1 MYKLAY
7 SGIDKKQRTLLVV
20 VVALAMIIIG
30 NVIYYKGLYNK
41 QIEYITTLLDR
52 QVKISGT
59 TVDNTDDGF
68 IKDLHQ
74 IISPDDL
81 EQFTS
86 DPVQRSNTID
96 KMKLFFSKYED
107 LITGMK
113 LYDNR
118 KNEFT
123 LKKDETGTSW
133 LEQIFVL
140 HMQGEIIPEEVV
152 ISNAKFYD
160 YYLPVKKDNVLIG
173 NVVVTVDFQR
183 YFTGLFKAFSLKDYQ
198 WQWVMNDIGEIVYS
212 NHGENLKYTQLQR
225 ISESLAS
232 GVSASIIHRAGGD
245 NIETGEIISSYYS
258 THLLQRN
265 FGIIFSSPTDEI
277 QKYIIRNSL
286 LMGLGTL
293 LFFVMLSLYI
303 LGYLRKHKAEME
315 SLKNSEKLLENIM
328 DSIQAGVVIYSPER
342 VIIRANGTAAGYLS
356 DSQDKDLAGV
366 QYPETLIT
374 DENNYYT
381 RYQVPD
387 FYSENLFVFKRNS
400 EEKIILRS
408 TVPLSYSGE
417 KALMDLLVD
426 VSTLENAWKKE
437 SVANNAKSDFI
448 ARMSYEIRT
457 PLNGII
463 GMTDILE
470 KKNLSSEA
478 GMVVSLLKRSSE
490 VLLNIINNILD
501 FSKIETGKL
510 FLDEVPFSLREEV
523 GYSHDLARAFVDNS
537 QVAIDFSVDDN
548 MPDNVIGDPFRLRQI
563 LTNLLN
569 HSVENTA
576 SGKISLRCSLAEKK
590 EDLLVLG
597 FEICDTG
604 KSYNPE
610 TLSRIFEGSSGS
622 SAVTISA
629 DDETGFGT
637 VLARQII
644 NLAGGGFSAVSPSGL
659 DEGKGTRVS
668 FTLNLHSNEKPKKDL
683 GFNTITKFRQ
693 VRALV
698 ITGSQNRDEELLG
711 ELHKL
716 EIGFTV
722 TTYQKTTVKQIR
734 TAMQDEEHR
743 YHLVIITDDREFN
756 GFEALEELGREGL
769 TSHFRLIV
777 ISSND
782 RKGNLVKCNSTGVDH
797 YLVKP
802 FEARELYEVI
812 RDCFPVIG
820 SGTPESDKEKAMK
833 DLRILVVEDN
843 KMNQKVIGTMLKNLG
858 CQFELA
864 DDGFEGLMKAKT
876 HKYDIIF
883 MDLIMPEMDGFEAS
897 RKILEFDSSLMI
909 VAFTADN
916 LPESKRRAE
925 LSGIR
930 DFISK
935 PVRID
940 DLKKFFSRYFIRD

>member
-342 VIIRANGTAAGYLS
+342 VIIRVNGTAAGYLS

-381 RYQVPD
+381 RYQGPD
-387 FYSENLFVFKRNS
+387 FSSENLFVFKRNS

-448 ARMSYEIRT
+448 ARMS
-457 PLNGII
+457 
-463 GMTDILE
+463 
-470 KKNLSSEA
+470 
-478 GMVVSLLKRSSE
+478 
-490 VLLNIINNILD
+490 
-501 FSKIETGKL
+501 
-510 FLDEVPFSLREEV
+510 
-523 GYSHDLARAFVDNS
+523 
-537 QVAIDFSVDDN
+537 
-548 MPDNVIGDPFRLRQI
+548 
-563 LTNLLN
+563 
-569 HSVENTA
+569 
-576 SGKISLRCSLAEKK
+576 
-590 EDLLVLG
+590 
-597 FEICDTG
+597 
-604 KSYNPE
+604 
-610 TLSRIFEGSSGS
+610 
-622 SAVTISA
+622 
-629 DDETGFGT
+629 
-637 VLARQII
+637 
-644 NLAGGGFSAVSPSGL
+644 
-659 DEGKGTRVS
+659 
-668 FTLNLHSNEKPKKDL
+668 
-683 GFNTITKFRQ
+683 
-693 VRALV
+693 
-698 ITGSQNRDEELLG
+698 
-711 ELHKL
+711 
-716 EIGFTV
+716 
-722 TTYQKTTVKQIR
+722 
-734 TAMQDEEHR
+734 
-743 YHLVIITDDREFN
+743 
-756 GFEALEELGREGL
+756 
-769 TSHFRLIV
+769 
-777 ISSND
+777 
-782 RKGNLVKCNSTGVDH
+782 
-797 YLVKP
+797 
-802 FEARELYEVI
+802 
-812 RDCFPVIG
+812 
-820 SGTPESDKEKAMK
+820 
-833 DLRILVVEDN
+833 
-843 KMNQKVIGTMLKNLG
+843 
-858 CQFELA
+858 
-864 DDGFEGLMKAKT
+864 
-876 HKYDIIF
+876 
-883 MDLIMPEMDGFEAS
+883 
-897 RKILEFDSSLMI
+897 
-909 VAFTADN
+909 
-916 LPESKRRAE
+916 
-925 LSGIR
+925 
-930 DFISK
+930 
-935 PVRID
+935 
-940 DLKKFFSRYFIRD
+940 

>member
-1 MYKLAY
+1 LAY
-7 SGIDKKQRTLLVV
+7 SGIYKTQRTLLIVV
-20 VVALAMIIIG
+20 LALAMITIG
-30 NVIYYKGLYNK
+30 NIIYYKGLYNK
-41 QIEYITTLLDR
+41 QIEYVTTLLDR
-52 QVKISGT
+52 QAKISGSSI
-59 TVDNTDDGF
+59 DNTDEGF
-68 IKDLHQ
+68 IKDLHL
-74 IISPDDL
+74 IIHSDDL
-81 EQFTS
+81 EHFTT

-113 LYDNR
+113 LYDNK

-140 HMQGEIIPEEVV
+140 HMQGEIIPGEVI
-152 ISNAKFYD
+152 ISNGKYYD
-160 YYLPVKKDNVLIG
+160 YYLPVSNNNELIG

-198 WQWVMNDIGEIVYS
+198 WQWVLNDLGEIIYS
-212 NHGENLKYTQLQR
+212 NHGENLRYTHLPR
-225 ISESLAS
+225 ISESLAA
-232 GVSASIIHRAGGD
+232 GESASIIHRAGGE
-245 NIETGEIISSYYS
+245 NIQPGEIISSYYA

-277 QKYIIRNSL
+277 QQYIIRNSL

-293 LFFVMLSLYI
+293 LLLTLVSLLI
-303 LGYLRKHKAEME
+303 LGHLRRHKAETE
-315 SLKNSEKLLENIM
+315 RLRNSEKILENIM
-328 DSIQAGVVIYSPER
+328 DSIPAGLVVYNQER
-342 VIIRANGTAAGYLS
+342 NIIRANRIAAGYIS
-356 DSQDKDLAGV
+356 GSRGKDITGES
-366 QYPETLIT
+366 YPETSVT
-374 DENNYYT
+374 DEDNYYS
-381 RYQVPD
+381 RYQGLD
-387 FYSENLFVFKRNS
+387 FSSDNLFVFKRNS
-400 EEKIILRS
+400 EECIILRS
-408 TVPLSYSGE
+408 SVPLIYSGE
-417 KALMDLLVD
+417 KASMDMLVD
-426 VSTLENAWKKE
+426 VSMLENARKKE
-437 SVANNAKSDFI
+437 SAGSKAKSDFI

-470 KKNLSSEA
+470 KKNLPAEA

-510 FLDEVPFSLREEV
+510 FLDEVPFSLREEIV
-523 GYSHDLARAFVDNS
+523 YSHDLARAFVDTS
-537 QVAIDFSVDDN
+537 QVAVDCSVDDDV
-548 MPDNVIGDPFRLRQI
+548 PDNVIGDPFRLRQI
-563 LTNLLN
+563 LNNLLN

-576 SGKISLRCSLAEKK
+576 SGKISVRCSLKEKK
-590 EDLLVLG
+590 EGLLILG
-597 FEICDTG
+597 FEISDTG
-604 KSYNPE
+604 KSYNQE
-610 TLSRIFEGSSGS
+610 SLNRIFEGSSGS
-622 SAVTISA
+622 SAVAISA

-644 NLAGGGFSAVSPSGL
+644 SQAGGGFSAVSPSGL
-659 DEGKGTRVS
+659 DEGKGTRIN
-668 FTLNLHSNEKPKKDL
+668 FTLNLHSNEKPHKDL
-683 GFNTITKFRQ
+683 DFDFIMKFRQ

-716 EIGFTV
+716 GIGFTV
-722 TTYQKTTVKQIR
+722 TTYQKTTARQIKA
-734 TAMQDEEHR
+734 AMQDEEHR
-743 YHLVIITDDREFN
+743 YHLVVITDDREFD
-756 GFEALEELGREGL
+756 GFEPLEELGSDGL
-769 TSHFRLIV
+769 TSAFRLIV

-782 RKGNLVKCNSTGVDH
+782 RKGNLVKCNSRGVDH

-802 FEARELYEVI
+802 FDTRELYEVI
-812 RDCFPVIG
+812 KECFPFIG
-820 SGTPESDKEKAMK
+820 SGIKESDKDKAMN

-858 CQFELA
+858 CSCDLA

-940 DLKKFFSRYFIRD
+940 DLKKFFSRYFVRDLHL

>member
-1 MYKLAY
+1 MQKA
-7 SGIDKKQRTLLVV
+7 LLVV
-20 VVALAMIIIG
+20 VVALAMITIG
-30 NVIYYKGLYNK
+30 NIIYYKGLYNK
-41 QIEYITTLLDR
+41 QIDYITTLLDR
-52 QVKISGT
+52 QVKISGSS
-59 TVDNTDDGF
+59 VDNTGEGF
-68 IKDLHQ
+68 VKDLHQ
-74 IISPDDL
+74 IILPDNL
-81 EQFTS
+81 EQFTT

-96 KMKLFFSKYED
+96 RMKLFFSKYED

-133 LEQIFVL
+133 LEQVFVL
-140 HMQGEIIPEEVV
+140 HMQGEIIPEEVI
-152 ISNAKFYD
+152 ISNGKYYD
-160 YYLPVKKDNVLIG
+160 YYLPVRNANELIG

-183 YFTGLFKAFSLKDYQ
+183 YFTELFKAFNLKDYQ
-198 WQWVMNDIGEIVYS
+198 WQWVLNDIGEIAFS
-212 NHGENLKYTQLQR
+212 NHGENVKYTQLQR
-225 ISESLAS
+225 ISESLAA
-232 GVSASIIHRAGGD
+232 GESASIIHRAGGD
-245 NIETGEIISSYYS
+245 KIETGEIISSYYS
-258 THLLQRN
+258 THLLQKN

-277 QKYIIRNSL
+277 QRYIIRNSL
-286 LMGLGTL
+286 LMGLGTML
-293 LFFVMLSLYI
+293 LFVLISLLI
-303 LGYLRKHKAEME
+303 LGYLRRHKAETE
-315 SLKNSEKLLENIM
+315 RLRNSEKILENIM
-328 DSIQAGVVIYSPER
+328 DSIPAGLVIYSPER
-342 VIIRANGTAAGYLS
+342 IIIRANRIAAGYLS
-356 DSQDKDLAGV
+356 GSGENNLAGEP
-366 QYPETLIT
+366 YPETSVT
-374 DENNYYT
+374 DENNYFA
-381 RYQVPD
+381 RYQGPD
-387 FYSENLFVFKRNS
+387 FSADNLFVFKRNS
-400 EEKIILRS
+400 EENIILRS

-417 KALMDLLVD
+417 KVSMDLLVD
-426 VSTLENAWKKE
+426 VSRLENARKKE
-437 SVANNAKSDFI
+437 SAASKAKSDFV

-470 KKNLSSEA
+470 KKNLPSEA
-478 GMVVSLLKRSSE
+478 GIVVSLLKRSSE

-501 FSKIETGKL
+501 FSRIETGKL
-510 FLDEVPFSLREEV
+510 FLDEVPFSLREEI
-523 GYSHDLARAFVDNS
+523 GYCHDLARAFVDTS
-537 QVAIDFSVDDN
+537 LVAIEFSVDDN
-548 MPDNVIGDPFRLRQI
+548 LPDDVIGDPFRLRQI

-576 SGKISLRCSLAEKK
+576 SGKISVECSLKEKK
-590 EDLLVLG
+590 ENLLILG
-597 FEICDTG
+597 FEVCDTG
-604 KSYNPE
+604 KSYNQE
-610 TLSRIFEGSSGS
+610 TLNRIFEGSSDS

-644 NLAGGGFSAVSPSGL
+644 NLAGGDFSAVSPSGL
-659 DEGKGTRVS
+659 DEGKGTKIS
-668 FTLNLHSNEKPKKDL
+668 FTLNFHSNEKPDKDL
-683 GFNTITKFRQ
+683 DFSLITKFRQ

-698 ITGSQNRDEELLG
+698 ISGSQNRDEELLG
-711 ELHKL
+711 EMHKMG
-716 EIGFTV
+716 IGFTV
-722 TTYQKTTVKQIR
+722 TTFQKTTVRQIKA
-734 TAMQDEEHR
+734 AMQDEEHR

-756 GFEALEELGREGL
+756 GFEPLDELGREGL
-769 TSHFRLIV
+769 TSLFRLMV

-782 RKGNLVKCNSTGVDH
+782 RKGNLVKCNSAGVDH
-797 YLVKP
+797 YMVKP
-802 FEARELYEVI
+802 FEIRELYEVL
-812 RDCFPVIG
+812 RECFPEVG
-820 SGTPESDKEKAMK
+820 SSILENDKDKVMK

-858 CQFELA
+858 CSFDLA

-935 PVRID
+935 PVRIN